1 MTAIPRS
8 LPFNSPLRLAATLVL
23 GLLLTA
29 HLPGQGPSPEE
40 WLGRAPGIDFQLADW
55 NQIGGWFD
63 RLGESTSTVE
73 TRTVGAST
81 EGRPF
86 RICIISSEENLE
98 RLDEIKAMAGR
109 IADPRGLEDEEVP
122 SVMEK
127 ARPIIF
133 VACNMHS
140 TEIAA
145 AEMSMTL
152 AWRLATSN
160 EEPWALA
167 RDEVVTVIIPT
178 VNPDG
183 LDKVVNWYRKIVGT
197 PYEGASLPELY
208 QVYAGHDN
216 NRDWFALSLEE
227 TKIVTRLLYTEW
239 FPTVYWDVHQQGS
252 SRERLFV
259 PPFRDPLN
267 PNLHPVT
274 ITGIGALGSRAL
286 LDLTASGY
294 TGISSGVSYDMWWN
308 GGNRNVPVRHNIIGL
323 LSEAASANLA
333 SPVWLA
339 PGRLSAP
346 GDIQTGYAPSNRFPA
361 PWPGG
366 WWRVGDIHRYEIALA
381 ESLLSSLSRE
391 PRKWLENALVVSRD
405 VLRRGAEEA
414 PRTWLIP
421 PDQRDRDAIERL
433 LEILI
438 AQGIEVTQAQV

>member
-160 EEPWALA
+160 EEL
-167 RDEVVTVIIPT
+167 
-178 VNPDG
+178 
-183 LDKVVNWYRKIVGT
+183 
-197 PYEGASLPELY
+197 
-208 QVYAGHDN
+208 
-216 NRDWFALSLEE
+216 
-227 TKIVTRLLYTEW
+227 
-239 FPTVYWDVHQQGS
+239 
-252 SRERLFV
+252 
-259 PPFRDPLN
+259 
-267 PNLHPVT
+267 
-274 ITGIGALGSRAL
+274 
-286 LDLTASGY
+286 
-294 TGISSGVSYDMWWN
+294 
-308 GGNRNVPVRHNIIGL
+308 
-323 LSEAASANLA
+323 
-333 SPVWLA
+333 WLA
-339 PGRLSAP
+339 MRWS
-346 GDIQTGYAPSNRFPA
+346 PSSF
-361 PWPGG
+361 
-366 WWRVGDIHRYEIALA
+366 
-381 ESLLSSLSRE
+381 
-391 PRKWLENALVVSRD
+391 
-405 VLRRGAEEA
+405 RR
-414 PRTWLIP
+414 
-421 PDQRDRDAIERL
+421 
-433 LEILI
+433 
-438 AQGIEVTQAQV
+438 